1 MPATLPLPI
10 GNTDYKE
17 TCSENYYVDKTLLI
31 KDLLDENL
39 KIVLFTR
46 PRRFGKTLNMD
57 MLRTFFEKTADDN
70 SQYFT
75 NKRIW
80 RQGERYT
87 KH

>member
-57 MLRTFFEKTADDN
+57 MLLL
-70 SQYFT
+70 
-75 NKRIW
+75 
-80 RQGERYT
+80 
-87 KH
+87 